1 MKRDRLPESL
11 CFYAK
16 YLSYKGLITG
26 SEGNLSVRTEHG
38 FWITPSGR
46 IKENLK
52 KNDLVFMYWD
62 RDFVERGV
70 SSEWGM
76 HKLIYLV
83 QPKAKAIV
91 HTHPFYVLLVDAFGF
106 DFKSFELREAKVFI
120 DQVERVPFLPP
131 GSKELW
137 ERVSKAALRTKTI
150 VLEKHGLV
158 VWDES
163 LEKAVNFSL
172 ILEKMCKFNW
182 YNYIL
187 KALETFLSG
196 GGIDEDKV

>member
-26 SEGNLSVRTEHG
+26 SEGNLSVRTEYG

-52 KNDLVFMYWD
+52 KNDLVFIYWN
-62 RDFVERGV
+62 RDFMERGV

-83 QPKAKAIV
+83 QPEAKAIV

-106 DFKSFELREAKVFI
+106 DFSSFELIEAKFFF
-120 DQVERVPFLPP
+120 DHVEKVPFLLP
-131 GSKELW
+131 GSRELW
-137 ERVSKAALRTKTI
+137 EKVSQAALRTKTI

-163 LEKAVNFSL
+163 LEKAVNLSL

-182 YNYIL
+182 YKNIS
-187 KALETFLSG
+187 KALDFLSG
-196 GGIDEDKV
+196 GHR